1 MALKKVTKVREIA
14 ECDDDSDVVDIHYDK
29 IVGQSDAAIL
39 VEVEEEEIWIPKSQ
53 INDVDLKK
61 HVLTIKEWI
70 AIEKDLI

>member
-53 INDVDLKK
+53 INDADLKK
-61 HVLTIKEWI
+61 HVLTIKE
-70 AIEKDLI
+70 LLQRLN